1 MGDGEAADSE
11 VTVAFPVGLPE
22 LPVADWAA
30 AIDVRHSARTY
41 TRGAVDPVLMARLL
55 AFCTGLP
62 GQETARV
69 VLIDEAPPELFT
81 GLAGGYGKVLDS
93 PSALMMIGRESAP
106 SVQEAVGY
114 LGEAAV
120 LEATAMDLGTC
131 WVAGFYDRNVA
142 NRLTPLAP
150 GERIYAISPVGYAAA
165 RARPGE
171 RVLKRMV
178 GAHKRKPIE
187 EVAPGFDARSW
198 PDWAAEGVRL
208 AVIAP
213 SAANR
218 QPWRFELEPGTADS
232 IIVSAVQKGME
243 GRIARRL
250 DCGIAMLHFEVGAR
264 LLGARGAWEILPPP
278 QVARFRLAITL
289 VG

>member
-1 MGDGEAADSE
+1 MGDRETTRPEMTAVFPAA
-11 VTVAFPVGLPE
+11 LRE
-22 LPVADWAA
+22 LPVAEWAA
-30 AIDVRHSARTY
+30 AIDMRHSARTY
-41 TRGAVDPVLMARLL
+41 TRGTVDPVLMARLRT
-55 AFCTGLP
+55 FCEGLP
-62 GQETARV
+62 GQEVARI
-69 VLIDEAPPELFT
+69 VLVDEAPPELFT
-81 GLAGGYGKVLDS
+81 GLIGGYGKVLDS
-93 PSALMMIGRESAP
+93 PSALIMIGREDDP
-106 SVQEAVGY
+106 TVQEAVGY

-131 WVAGFYDRNVA
+131 WVAGFYDRDVA
-142 NRLTPLAP
+142 SRLTPLGP
-150 GERIYAISPVGYAAA
+150 GERVYAISPVGYAAA

-171 RVLKRMV
+171 RMLKRMV
-178 GAHKRKPIE
+178 GAHKRKAIE

-218 QPWRFELEPGTADS
+218 QPWRFELEPVEFDS
-232 IIVSAVQKGME
+232 VVVSAVQKGVE

-264 LLGARGAWEILPPP
+264 LLGARGEWEILPPP
-278 QVARFRLAITL
+278 RVARFRFAINL
-289 VG
+289 PE